1 MPARPI
7 TLLTCLPLLLLLALV
22 LALPPAVP
30 LWAASA
36 GQTSAQLRSLRERI
50 ERVSRE
56 VGRDALEKDRLAQ
69 TLRAAELAV
78 AGARGELA
86 DLHAQ
91 ELAHSAQRATLS
103 AARERERSA
112 LVAKRAAL
120 AQQLRVAYLLG
131 RNEPLQLL
139 LNQQDPAQVSRMF
152 AWYGYFG
159 RARAG
164 QIAAISERMRS
175 IENLERQL
183 AEQENAL
190 AQLQRAR
197 VQQLQRLESGR
208 DQRQQALVNLQSEAR
223 SRSASLA
230 RLKAQ
235 QADLERLLRELDRV
249 VRPSS
254 STDNSSAFARLR
266 GQLDWPVVGH
276 LVAGFGQQR
285 ASGVNWQGTVVAT
298 TRGAAVHAVSS
309 GRVIYADWLPGL
321 GLLCIVDHG
330 SGYLSLYGYND
341 ELRKAAGETVAAG
354 DIIATAGDSGGR
366 PEPQLY
372 FEIRRSGKPLD
383 PRPWFRRRA
392 PD

>member
-1 MPARPI
+1 MPVRPT
-7 TLLTCLPLLLLLALV
+7 TLLPRLPRLLRLALV
-22 LALPPAVP
+22 LALAPVLS

-36 GQTSAQLRSLRERI
+36 GQTTAQLRTLRERI

-78 AGARGELA
+78 AGARRELA
-86 DLHAQ
+86 ELHEQ
-91 ELAHSAQRATLS
+91 ESAHSAQRATLG

-112 LVAKRAAL
+112 LVAKREAL

-139 LNQQDPAQVSRMF
+139 LNQQDPAQASRMF

-183 AEQENAL
+183 AEQESEL
-190 AQLQRAR
+190 AQLHRAR

-208 DQRQQALVNLQSEAR
+208 DQRQQALLNLQSEAR

-230 RLKAQ
+230 RLKSQ
-235 QADLERLLRELDRV
+235 QADLERLLHELDRV

-254 STDNSSAFARLR
+254 PTDNSSVFARLR

-276 LVAGFGQQR
+276 LVVSFGQQR

-298 TRGAAVHAVSS
+298 TRGTAVHAVSS

-321 GLLCIVDHG
+321 GLLSIVDHG

-341 ELRKAAGETVAAG
+341 ELRKAAGEPVAAG
-354 DIIATAGDSGGR
+354 DVIATAGDSGGR

>member
-1 MPARPI
+1 MPVRPI
-7 TLLTCLPLLLLLALV
+7 THMPRFALLLV
-22 LALPPAVP
+22 LALSLEQALP

-36 GQTSAQLRSLRERI
+36 GQTAEQLRSLRERI

-56 VGRDALEKDRLAQ
+56 VGRDALEKDRLAR
-69 TLRAAELAV
+69 TLRDAELAV
-78 AGARGELA
+78 TGARAELVE
-86 DLHAQ
+86 LHRQ
-91 ELAHSAQRATLS
+91 ELAHSEQRATLS

-112 LVAKRAAL
+112 LVARRTAL

-139 LNQQDPAQVSRMF
+139 LNQRDPAQASRMF

-175 IENLERQL
+175 IEKLERQL
-183 AEQENAL
+183 AEQETAL

-197 VQQLQRLESGR
+197 AQQLQRLESGR

-230 RLKAQ
+230 RLKTQ
-235 QADLERLLRELDRV
+235 QANLERLLRELSRV

-254 STDNSSAFARLR
+254 PTDNSSAFARRR
-266 GQLDWPVVGH
+266 GQLDWPVAGR
-276 LVAGFGQQR
+276 LVASFGQQR
-285 ASGVNWQGTVVAT
+285 ASGVNWQGTVVST
-298 TRGAAVHAVSS
+298 ERGAAVHAVSA

-321 GLLCIVDHG
+321 GLLSIVDHG
-330 SGYLSLYGYND
+330 SGYLSLYGYNE
-341 ELRKAAGETVAAG
+341 ELRKAAGESVAAG
-354 DIIATAGDSGGR
+354 DVIATAGDSGGR